1 MLAEAVI
8 IAVAEVI
15 KAITEL
21 TKTVIEGQT
30 PEQRKVMW
38 DWYIQDV
45 TAWRK
50 LIGLEK

>member
-1 MLAEAVI
+1 MPEAVI
-8 IAVAEVI
+8 VAVAEVI
-15 KAITEL
+15 KEVTSLVKAI
-21 TKTVIEGQT
+21 IASQT
-30 PEQRKVMW
+30 PEQQKIMW